1 MKQAKAGT
9 RQHEHAVSDP
19 SMPWTHDT
27 LGSPFEQRTIHL
39 GLDPDGEGEVVA
51 TLIRRRCCTTPRRAA
66 VIHVHGWSDYFFQT
80 AMADHFDAM
89 GIAFYALDLRKC
101 GRSHRPGQTRHYA
114 SDLSLYDA
122 ELQAALDIVRD
133 EQPDTPILMLGHST
147 GALIQAL
154 WLDRL
159 NRRPGGTEAA
169 GITGFIANGP
179 WLDLQG
185 GPWMRTVATWLFAQL
200 ARFRPLARV
209 PFPTADGYGVSL
221 HSSAK
226 GQWDFDVRHKP
237 IGAFPITFGWIT
249 AIRRGHARVHRGLD
263 IGVPAL
269 VLRSDRSVF
278 RDATGLNWTAPTQL
292 STWGTYPAGL
302 AHLGRQS
309 RLWSRLREPA
319 TTPSSQRQ
327 SPAAPPTPRSTH
339 GSTRSW
345 AQHPTPA
352 AARTTANLLPTG
364 RSTHRQRGCGH
375 DAGTD
380 ASAGDDGHRAG
391 SRTACWTTSVDY
403 RRRAAGLRLGRRP
416 AG

>member
-278 RDATGLNWTAPTQL
+278 SRRYRSELDRADAVVDVGHISRWTGSLGAPVTSLVTIEGARHDAFLSEAEPRRATYAALDTWIDAQL
-292 STWGTYPAGL
+292 GSAPDAGRRS
-302 AHLGRQS
+302 HNRQ
-309 RLWSRLREPA
+309 
-319 TTPSSQRQ
+319 
-327 SPAAPPTPRSTH
+327 PAANRPVDSPT
-339 GSTRSW
+339 
-345 AQHPTPA
+345 
-352 AARTTANLLPTG
+352 ARV
-364 RSTHRQRGCGH
+364 
-375 DAGTD
+375 
-380 ASAGDDGHRAG
+380 RA
-391 SRTACWTTSVDY
+391 
-403 RRRAAGLRLGRRP
+403 
-416 AG
+416 